1 MPISLFSYISM
12 HTSYRAL
19 NVRKTVFG
27 YSPGRSNMTN
37 RSTSSN
43 RAKLLKLTQVG
54 ILTAIVVVLQL
65 VGAFIKFGP
74 FSVSLVLVPIVIG
87 AILCGPLTGA
97 WLGLVFGAVVL
108 LSGDAAAFYALSP
121 AGTIFLVLFKGTMA
135 GLCSGLVYK
144 ALSNWHKYP
153 AVLLSAI
160 VCPVVNTGIF
170 LIGCLTI
177 FRPYLQNFSEAKI
190 TDPFIFVVTVFIGL
204 NFVFEL
210 VLNVVLAPVIV
221 RLTDMGRSYFKK
233 RK

>member
-1 MPISLFSYISM
+1 
-12 HTSYRAL
+12 
-19 NVRKTVFG
+19 
-27 YSPGRSNMTN
+27 MTN

>member
-1 MPISLFSYISM
+1 
-12 HTSYRAL
+12 
-19 NVRKTVFG
+19 
-27 YSPGRSNMTN
+27 MTN

-43 RAKLLKLTQVG
+43 REKLLKLTQVG

-144 ALSNWHKYP
+144 AGRKVLVGNYSGYFYSMPYP
-153 AVLLSAI
+153 AVAFQTRTPEMLASSDVDYQASPFSYYLWHRGTGGTGLLRS
-160 VCPVVNTGIF
+160 
-170 LIGCLTI
+170 
-177 FRPYLQNFSEAKI
+177 
-190 TDPFIFVVTVFIGL
+190 PFETYAG
-204 NFVFEL
+204 
-210 VLNVVLAPVIV
+210 P
-221 RLTDMGRSYFKK
+221 
-233 RK
+233 